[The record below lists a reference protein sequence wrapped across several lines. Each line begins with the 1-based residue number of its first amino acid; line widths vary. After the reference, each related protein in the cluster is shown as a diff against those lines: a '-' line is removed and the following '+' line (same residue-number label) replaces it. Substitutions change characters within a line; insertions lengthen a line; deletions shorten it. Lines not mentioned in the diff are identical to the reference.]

1 MSPDHDYAA
10 SPNDILIW
18 EPDFIVIGG
27 GIGGLV
33 IANRLSEHA
42 DKKVLLIEAGAD
54 RRGDLKIDTI
64 GMLSTLYGDGDYD
77 WDFMTE
83 PQVRCQHSLTPLNAD
98 HGTDTCWRKADPA
111 ASRKGAWRLQRHQLR
126 C

>member
-1 MSPDHDYAA
+1 MSADYDCAA
-10 SPNDILIW
+10 SSNDVAMW

-54 RRGDLKIDTI
+54 RRGDPKIDTI
-64 GMLSTLYGDGDYD
+64 GMLSTLYGDCDYD

-83 PQVRCQHSLTPLNAD
+83 PQVRCQHSLAQLNAE
-98 HGTDTCWRKADPA
+98 HGTDTCWWKTDPA
-111 ASRKGAWRLQRHQLR
+111 ASRKSAWRF
-126 C
+126 